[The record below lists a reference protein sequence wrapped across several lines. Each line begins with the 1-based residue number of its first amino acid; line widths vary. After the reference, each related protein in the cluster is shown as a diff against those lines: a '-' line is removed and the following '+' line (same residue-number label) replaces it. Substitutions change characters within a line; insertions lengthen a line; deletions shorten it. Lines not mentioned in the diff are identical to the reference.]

1 MKTILPKT
9 LFEGERFFHSLGAVL
24 LLISCTFLV
33 CHTPKNILNVYDL
46 FCLAVKV
53 RSMRSMILVEGSLHD
68 PPPLS
73 NLGVPADSG
82 QPSPSH
88 RQRLLQHPHLLPEG
102 QKNNSVSFLFSKF
115 SRGVPQDPKF
125 RSGVL
130 EHILGRPPPP
140 KHSIEPPLQK
150 VERLSEQE
158 KRFLRMRRAK
168 LL

>member
-1 MKTILPKT
+1 MKRFQENQRKVRRPKNFRQSKSVDESSGGIRFSLQRWK
-9 LFEGERFFHSLGAVL
+9 LFYQRHYLRGKYFFHSLGAVL

-46 FCLAVKV
+46 YRLAVKV

-88 RQRLLQHPHLLPEG
+88 RQRLLQHLHLLLEG
-102 QKNNSVSFLFSKF
+102 QKNYSVFLPFF
-115 SRGVPQDPKF
+115 
-125 RSGVL
+125 
-130 EHILGRPPPP
+130 
-140 KHSIEPPLQK
+140 K
-150 VERLSEQE
+150 VFKGIS
-158 KRFLRMRRAK
+158 
-168 LL
+168 

>member
-1 MKTILPKT
+1 MENIHLKRFQENQRKVRRPKNFRQSKSVDENSGGIRFS
-9 LFEGERFFHSLGAVL
+9 LQRWKPFYQGRYLRGGYFFHSLGAVL

-115 SRGVPQDPKF
+115 SRGVP
-125 RSGVL
+125 
-130 EHILGRPPPP
+130 
-140 KHSIEPPLQK
+140 
-150 VERLSEQE
+150 
-158 KRFLRMRRAK
+158 
-168 LL
+168 